1 MEQTN
6 KLRQSEKGK
15 IYEIKK
21 MKRKVTSKKN
31 YRKFFFVETDGLAHK
46 V

>member
-1 MEQTN
+1 
-6 KLRQSEKGK
+6 
-15 IYEIKK
+15 